1 MAKKTGLGSNLD
13 SIFDD
18 NELFGEQEGGTVTL
32 KLTDIEPNKDQPR
45 KNFDLDALNALADSI
60 RENGLIQP
68 LIVRQLDNG
77 AYQLVAGERRWRAS
91 KIAGLSE
98 VPVRIMELDD
108 QQTAQVALIENLQR
122 EDLNPIEEAAGYRQ
136 LMLQF
141 GLKQDE
147 VAKKV
152 GKSRSSV
159 TNVLRILDLPEEVKE
174 LARRGDITR
183 GHCKA
188 LLGVKDELKQIEFAK
203 KAAAGGVTVRQIERA
218 GESAQKPKRVSR
230 KTEDSFYAEAAIS
243 LSSVLGKPCSVKSK
257 GKKIT
262 LELTCNSREELQQ
275 LVNRLAEIGEYE

>member
-18 NELFGEQEGGTVTL
+18 GELFGEQGGGTVTL
-32 KLTDIEPNKDQPR
+32 KLTEIEPNKDQPR

-77 AYQLVAGERRWRAS
+77 VYQLVAGERRWRAS

-108 QQTAQVALIENLQR
+108 VQTAQVALIENLQR

-136 LMLQF
+136 LMTQF
-141 GLKQDE
+141 GMKQDE

-152 GKSRSSV
+152 GKARSSV
-159 TNVLRILDLPEEVKE
+159 TNILRILDLPEEVKE
-174 LARRGDITR
+174 LARRGEISR

-188 LLGVKDELKQIEFAK
+188 LLGVKDELKQIELAK
-203 KAAAGGVTVRQIERA
+203 KAASGGITVRQIERVCD
-218 GESAQKPKRVSR
+218 SAQKPKRSPR
-230 KTEDSFYAEAAIS
+230 KTEESFYVEAAIS
-243 LSSVLGKPCSVKSK
+243 LTKVLGKPCLVKSK
-257 GKKIT
+257 GRKIS
-262 LELTCNSREELQQ
+262 LEFTCDSREELQQ
-275 LVNRLAEIGEYE
+275 LVNRLAEVGEYE

>member
-18 NELFGEQEGGTVTL
+18 GELFGEQQDGAVTL

-98 VPVRIMELDD
+98 VPVRIMDLDD
-108 QQTAQVALIENLQR
+108 QETAQVALIENLQR

-136 LMLQF
+136 LMTQF
-141 GLKQDE
+141 AMKQEE

-152 GKSRSSV
+152 GKARSSV

-174 LARRGDITR
+174 LARRGDISR

-188 LLGVKDELKQIEFAK
+188 LLGVKDQLKQIEYAK

-218 GESAQKPKRVSR
+218 CETAQKPKRTSR
-230 KTEDSFYAEAAIS
+230 KSEESFYLEAAIS
-243 LSSVLGKPCSVKSK
+243 LTKVLGKPCLVKSK
-257 GKKIT
+257 GRKIS
-262 LELTCNSREELQQ
+262 LEFTCDSKEELQT
-275 LVNRLAEIGEYE
+275 LVNRLAEVGEYE